1 MKHENPIN
9 MNRITHIA
17 LLLLLPI
24 TACNI
29 DDTLYDTP
37 HPDKG
42 AVTVTTDCADT
53 HRLMINE
60 TIATVRG
67 ETNVF
72 PALLDEGN
80 YTLTAFNTPEGMTAT
95 GGVVSVNT
103 LPDGTL
109 TPQPGE
115 LRSNVT
121 QINVVKDDT
130 LRVTLPLRQRTRRLT
145 LKMTTEGGDASII
158 ASTDAALTGIA
169 PAIDVTTNKLTGTPA
184 TVKPLFTLADGVL
197 TAEVNLLGVFPD
209 EKQTFTIT
217 ITATD
222 GHQQILKQD
231 LTEVLATFNQS
242 TEPLILGATLEL
254 MLDASFGFNITDWTE
269 GTSGT
274 ADAN

>member
-1 MKHENPIN
+1 

-24 TACNI
+24 TACNT
-29 DDTLYDTP
+29 DDALYNTP
-37 HPDKG
+37 HPNKG

-60 TIATVRG
+60 TTATVRG

-80 YTLTAFNTPEGMTAT
+80 YTLAAFNHPESMTAT
-95 GGVVSVNT
+95 AGVISVNI

-109 TPQPGE
+109 APQPGE
-115 LRSNVT
+115 LRSNVM
-121 QINVVKDDT
+121 QIDVAKDDT
-130 LRVTLPLRQRTRRLT
+130 LRVSLPLQQRTRRLT

-158 ASTDAALTGIA
+158 ASTDAVLTGIA

-184 TVKPLFTLADGVL
+184 TVKPLFTLADGML
-197 TAEVNLLGVFPD
+197 TAELNLIGVFPD
-209 EKQTFTIT
+209 EKQMFTIT

-222 GHQQILKQD
+222 GQQQTLKQD
-231 LTEVLATFNQS
+231 LTEAFVTFNQS
-242 TEPLILGATLEL
+242 TEPLTLGATLEL
-254 MLDASFGFNITDWTE
+254 IRDASFGFNITDWTE

>member
-1 MKHENPIN
+1 MN

-17 LLLLLPI
+17 LLLLLPV
-24 TACNI
+24 TACDV
-29 DDTLYDTP
+29 DDALYDTP

-42 AVTVTTDCADT
+42 AVTVTTDCAGSQ
-53 HRLMINE
+53 RLVINN
-60 TIATVRG
+60 TSATVQG

-72 PALLDEGN
+72 PALLDEDT
-80 YTLTAFNTPEGMTAT
+80 YTLTAFNMPEGMTAT

-109 TPQPGE
+109 APQPGE

-121 QINVVKDDT
+121 RINVVKDDT
-130 LRVTLPLRQRTRRLT
+130 LRVILSLQQRTRRLI
-145 LKMTTEGGDASII
+145 LKLTTEGGDASVI
-158 ASTDAALTGIA
+158 ASTDAVLKGIA
-169 PAIDVTTNKLTGTPA
+169 PAIDASTNKLAGTPA
-184 TVKPLFTLADGVL
+184 VVKPLFTLADGVL

-222 GHQQILKQD
+222 GQRQILEQD
-231 LTEVLATFNQS
+231 LSEALATFNQY
-242 TEPLILGATLEL
+242 TEPLTLGAKLEL
-254 MLDASFGFNITDWTE
+254 MNDASLVCNITDWTE

-274 ADAN
+274 GDAN

>member
-1 MKHENPIN
+1 

-29 DDTLYDTP
+29 DDALYNTP

-42 AVTVTTDCADT
+42 AVTVTTGCPDM

-60 TIATVRG
+60 TTVTVRG

-72 PALLDEGN
+72 PALLNEAT
-80 YTLTAFNTPEGMTAT
+80 YTLAAFNMPEGMTAT

-103 LPDGTL
+103 LSDGTL

-115 LRSNVT
+115 LRSNVM
-121 QINVVKDDT
+121 QIDVAKDDT
-130 LRVTLPLRQRTRRLT
+130 LRVSLPLQQRTRRLT

-169 PAIDVTTNKLTGTPA
+169 PAINVSTNRLTGAPA
-184 TVKPLFTLADGVL
+184 TVKPFFTLADGVL
-197 TAEVNLLGVFPD
+197 TAEVNLIGVFPD
-209 EKQTFTIT
+209 EKQMFTIT

-222 GHQQILKQD
+222 GQQQILKQD
-231 LTEVLATFNQS
+231 LSEVFATFNQS
-242 TEPLILGATLEL
+242 TEPLTLGAKLEL

-269 GTSGT
+269 GRSGT